1 MGKQNTN
8 AGQNAGTET
17 VYKMNTPRGAV
28 AGLNGIVATA
38 ITLRENDMTLF
49 MSPKRLN
56 KLPEIR
62 YCDIAS
68 VEMKKSFSWFYA
80 ALSILAVV
88 SAVVYS
94 VIGTDPGV
102 SIAVSVLVILLSL
115 WLGRLKKIKITLKNS
130 ASTTVICPARGDTDK
145 LFNDIKGRASAHRA

>member
-1 MGKQNTN
+1 MSEQNTN
-8 AGQNAGTET
+8 AAQNAGTEI

-38 ITLRENDMTLF
+38 ITLRDDDMTLF

-62 YCDIAS
+62 YSDIAS
-68 VEMKKSFSWFYA
+68 VEMKKGFSWFYA
-80 ALSILAVV
+80 ALIILAVIG
-88 SAVVYS
+88 AVVYS

-102 SIAVSVLVILLSL
+102 SIAFSVVVVLLSL
-115 WLGRLKKIKITLKNS
+115 WLGRLKKIKISLKNS

-145 LFNDIKGRASAHRA
+145 LFNDIKSRANRA